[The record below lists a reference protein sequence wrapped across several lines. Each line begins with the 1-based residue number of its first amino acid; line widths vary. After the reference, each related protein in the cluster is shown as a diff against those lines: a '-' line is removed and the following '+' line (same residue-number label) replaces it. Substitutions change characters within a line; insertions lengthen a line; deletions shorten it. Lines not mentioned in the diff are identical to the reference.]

1 MKSIRNLSTLLRP
14 VRFLVAVCVCA
25 LILFSYSLPAY
36 SLPNPFSQ
44 DTSTATSS
52 PTDGE
57 DNLTQIEKESQD
69 VVSRG
74 ESTAPGQK
82 ESIDKTN
89 PGLNGVQGT
98 ADADKMK
105 RPENTTSTS
114 VEEMVGKAVENMK
127 GKD

>member
-1 MKSIRNLSTLLRP
+1 MKSMRNLSTLWRP

-36 SLPNPFSQ
+36 SLPNPFSSN
-44 DTSTATSS
+44 TSTATSS

-57 DNLTQIEKESQD
+57 DNLTQIEKEAQD
-69 VVSRG
+69 I
-74 ESTAPGQK
+74 TARSETATPKQQ
-82 ESIDKTN
+82 ESIKKTN
-89 PGLNGVQGT
+89 PGINEVQGT
-98 ADADKMK
+98 ADAEKMK